1 MIPFWPLFLA
11 AVVAGF
17 VGALDGIGGA
27 VVLVPILTMAGVDIR
42 EAIAIGSISAVSIS
56 NSAAPNF
63 LRRHLP
69 NLKLGGVLEL
79 FAIVGAIIGSV
90 LTGMTSRHFLF
101 LFCGISLIISWFAL
115 WRAWRIKPHLTA
127 MEDAALYKQTMLVGS
142 YYDSEI
148 GKTVVYEGRHPYW
161 GSLCMFGVGL
171 MGGLLG
177 GGSSVFTVLVIDLV
191 IGFPTKVALTM
202 SNLMM
207 GTVALASL
215 SIYLEKGLIDAK
227 WMIPTVLGTSIGAML
242 GSRLL
247 WQLKGRVVRSIFLCV
262 LIVLGLEMIYN
273 GQVLSR

>member
-1 MIPFWPLFLA
+1 MPFWLLFLA

-17 VGALDGIGGA
+17 VGALDGIGGGI
-27 VVLVPILTMAGVDIR
+27 VLVPILTMAGVDIR

-79 FAIVGAIIGSV
+79 FAIAGAIIGSV
-90 LTGMTSRHFLF
+90 LTGMTSRYFLF
-101 LFCGISLIISWFAL
+101 LFCGSSLLISWFAL
-115 WRAWRIKPHLTA
+115 WRSWRHKPQLIPV
-127 MEDAALYKQTMLVGS
+127 EDAALCKQTMLVGS
-142 YYDSEI
+142 YYDPES
-148 GKTVVYEGRHPYW
+148 GRTVVYEGRHPVL

-171 MGGLLG
+171 TAGLLG
-177 GGSSVFTVLVIDLV
+177 GGGSVFTVLVIDLV

-215 SIYLEKGLIDAK
+215 SIYLEKGLVNAR
-227 WMIPTVLGTSIGAML
+227 WMIPTILGTSIGALL

-247 WQLKGRVVRSIFLCV
+247 WQLKGRVVRVFFLCILV
-262 LIVLGLEMIYN
+262 ILGLEMIYN
-273 GQVLSR
+273 GAVFFR